1 MRIKNMRIVSSAN
14 FKRELS
20 RYLRETTAE
29 DSPIFV
35 TINGSGSHVL
45 MHIDQHN
52 HLLECENYIEEHGIK
67 LHEEEKRVI
76 ENYIA
81 HIQREAS
88 RYADISYFAGMKDAI
103 RMMVDMGFI
112 QV

>member
-45 MHIDQHN
+45 MHIDQYN
-52 HLLECENYIEEHGIK
+52 HLLECENYIEGHGIK
-67 LHEEEKRVI
+67 LHEEEKKQEEPV
-76 ENYIA
+76 
-81 HIQREAS
+81 QRPRNMREE
-88 RYADISYFAGMKDAI
+88 RFMNEDDPDWPFN
-103 RMMVDMGFI
+103 
-112 QV
+112 

>member
-1 MRIKNMRIVSSAN
+1 MHGPENKNMYSMMQRQLDNGFGVKID
-14 FKRELS
+14 FTREEFLKKD
-20 RYLRETTAE
+20 ETYQAQ
-29 DSPIFV
+29 
-35 TINGSGSHVL
+35 TIETNKSEEEFMRL
-45 MHIDQHN
+45 K
-52 HLLECENYIEEHGIK
+52 LLD
-67 LHEEEKRVI
+67 EEKRVI

>member
-1 MRIKNMRIVSSAN
+1 MHGTENKNMDSMMQRLLDNGFGEMID
-14 FKRELS
+14 FTREEFLKKD
-20 RYLRETTAE
+20 ETYQAQ
-29 DSPIFV
+29 
-35 TINGSGSHVL
+35 TIETNKSEEEFMRL
-45 MHIDQHN
+45 K
-52 HLLECENYIEEHGIK
+52 LLD
-67 LHEEEKRVI
+67 EEKRVI

>member
-1 MRIKNMRIVSSAN
+1 MDSMMQRLLDNGFGVMIDFTREEFLKKDETYQAQTIETNKSEEEFMR
-14 FKRELS
+14 L
-20 RYLRETTAE
+20 
-29 DSPIFV
+29 
-35 TINGSGSHVL
+35 
-45 MHIDQHN
+45 
-52 HLLECENYIEEHGIK
+52 K